1 MAEAGKRKKDRW
13 GLFLLIWALVLLL
26 LGVGCCCF
34 LYRYLDVYEKTR
46 PEPVVDAYLAQNG
59 AEQLMKAAQS
69 NVQLDV
75 TEFEDPSDLY
85 AAYLST
91 VDTDRP
97 LTYRPRTKDSSEQQ
111 LVYTVY
117 CGNKEICTLVL
128 SPEGTSPG
136 FGRHRWTVSEVRSAP
151 ITDTL
156 PSLQVAVDALADE
169 TLSLNG
175 RPLTAQYITDNA
187 IAIPDLNRVEA
198 ALSPKPSFV
207 RYEVGPLYGE
217 IRVTDGKGNTLS
229 PVGDAEDGTL
239 RFLAS
244 AEKQSV
250 RIRAP
255 EDMRVSVN
263 GVELGTEDVASSSL
277 GVLEGLDVYT
287 KDAACRTNIYI
298 LDGLYAVPT
307 VTAVDARGQSVAPVA
322 GADNSFSFF
331 YPNDAGTEEIL
342 RPSAEMFFN
351 AYMDYSAHAY
361 DATRFYN
368 LLSCI
373 LPGTA
378 LYEYVSTSQQ
388 AMVWASG
395 TSTEYK
401 DLRYDHFH
409 KVSDYCCTCTVL
421 YSADMTATSW
431 YEQYSYS
438 LENAYELAF
447 VSEGGRW
454 YCAAMNVIS
463 AF

>member
-1 MAEAGKRKKDRW
+1 MR
-13 GLFLLIWALVLLL
+13 F
-26 LGVGCCCF
+26 
-34 LYRYLDVYEKTR
+34 
-46 PEPVVDAYLAQNG
+46 
-59 AEQLMKAAQS
+59 
-69 NVQLDV
+69 
-75 TEFEDPSDLY
+75 
-85 AAYLST
+85 
-91 VDTDRP
+91 
-97 LTYRPRTKDSSEQQ
+97 
-111 LVYTVY
+111 
-117 CGNKEICTLVL
+117 
-128 SPEGTSPG
+128 
-136 FGRHRWTVSEVRSAP
+136 
-151 ITDTL
+151 
-156 PSLQVAVDALADE
+156 
-169 TLSLNG
+169 
-175 RPLTAQYITDNA
+175 
-187 IAIPDLNRVEA
+187 RVEA

-263 GVELGTEDVASSSL
+263 GVELGAEDVASSSL

>member
-1 MAEAGKRKKDRW
+1 MAEERPRRKDRW
-13 GLFLLIWALVLLL
+13 GSFLLIWALVLLL
-26 LGVGCCCF
+26 LGAGCCF
-34 LYRYLDVYEKTR
+34 ALYQYLSVYENTR
-46 PEPVVDAYLAQNG
+46 PEPVVETWLNQHDT
-59 AEQLMKAAQS
+59 EQVLKTAQS
-69 NVQLDV
+69 NVRLDV
-75 TEFEDPSDLY
+75 SEFENASDLF

-91 VDTDRP
+91 VDTSRP
-97 LTYRPRTKDSSEQQ
+97 LTYRLSSKDSSDEQ
-111 LVYTVY
+111 LVYIIY
-117 CGNKEICTLVL
+117 CGNKEICSLIL
-128 SPEGTSPG
+128 EPEDNSPG
-136 FGRHRWTVSEVRSAP
+136 FGRHYWTVSEVRSAP
-151 ITDTL
+151 ITEIL
-156 PSLQVAVDALADE
+156 PSLHVVVDALAGE
-169 TLSLNG
+169 ELALNG
-175 RPLTAQYITDNA
+175 RPLTEQYITNTEID
-187 IAIPDLNRVEA
+187 IPDLNKVEA
-198 ALSPKPSFV
+198 ALSVKPRLV

-229 PVGDAEDGTL
+229 PVGDAQDGTL
-239 RFLAS
+239 TYLAS

-263 GVELGTEDVASSSL
+263 GIELGPDDVVSSTL

-287 KDAACRTNIYI
+287 KGAACRTNTYE
-298 LDGLYAVPT
+298 LDGFYMLPS
-307 VTAVDARGQSVAPVA
+307 VTAVDAEGHNVSPVV
-322 GADNSFSFF
+322 GSNNSFTFY
-331 YPNDAGTEEIL
+331 YPNDPTVEELL
-342 RPSAEMFFN
+342 RPSAEIFFN
-351 AYMDYSAHAY
+351 GYMDYSAHAY

-378 LYEYVSTSQQ
+378 LYEYVSTSEQ

-395 TSTEYK
+395 TTTEYK

-447 VSEGGRW
+447 VSESGRW

>member
-1 MAEAGKRKKDRW
+1 MADGDRRRKDRW
-13 GLFLLIWALVLLL
+13 GAFLLIWALVLLL
-26 LGVGCCCF
+26 LGAGCCF
-34 LYRYLDVYEKTR
+34 VLYRYLDVYEKTR

-59 AEQLMKAAQS
+59 TEQLLRTAQS

-75 TEFEDPSDLY
+75 TEFEDPSELY

-97 LTYRPRTKDSSEQQ
+97 LTYRPSTKESSDQQ
-111 LVYTVY
+111 LVYIVY
-117 CGNKEICTLVL
+117 CGNKEVCTLVL

-136 FGRHRWTVSEVRSAP
+136 FGRHSWAVSEVRSAP
-151 ITDTL
+151 ITEIL
-156 PSLQVAVDALADE
+156 PSLHIAVDALADE
-169 TLSLNG
+169 KLSLNG
-175 RPLTAQYITDNA
+175 RPLTAQFITDSG
-187 IAIPDLNRVEA
+187 IEIPDLNRVEA
-198 ALSPKPSFV
+198 ALSPKPCFV

-217 IRVTDGKGNTLS
+217 IRVTDGKGSTLS

-239 RFLAS
+239 RYLAS
-244 AEKQSV
+244 AEKQSI

-255 EDMRVSVN
+255 EDMHVSVN
-263 GVELGTEDVASSSL
+263 GVELGPDDVFSSSL

-287 KDAACRTNIYI
+287 KDAACRTNIYV

-307 VTAVDARGQSVAPVA
+307 VTALDAIGHSVAPVA

-331 YPNDAGTEEIL
+331 YPNDAETEEIL

-447 VSEGGRW
+447 VSESGRW